1 MVDVEEM
8 DESEKDEAAKQ
19 DSLTNDN
26 NDSGEG
32 MEEREEFSLLRPGV
46 MEEVRA
52 RDEEPMEIS
61 NIVLPAEKDTP
72 TIEEPV
78 ETDTSDSIVPVPV
91 EEHFEALA
99 ISAKK
104 GTRARSSRPST
115 ADGDDDTEGFVDQNV
130 TLLCPLADN
139 MKLKKIRRSTSPPR
153 AVNQEQALGG
163 PRRRSPNRQHRLRNK
178 DRKEILSPNKREP
191 QRAVHANL
199 RPNLSSERS
208 GLKQR
213 SRYLL
218 DAVVGL
224 LLPNQRN
231 QL

>member
-26 NDSGEG
+26 NDSEEG

-115 ADGDDDTEGFVDQNV
+115 ADGDDDTEGFVDRNV
-130 TLLCPLADN
+130 TLFVLWL
-139 MKLKKIRRSTSPPR
+139 IT
-153 AVNQEQALGG
+153 
-163 PRRRSPNRQHRLRNK
+163 
-178 DRKEILSPNKREP
+178 
-191 QRAVHANL
+191 
-199 RPNLSSERS
+199 
-208 GLKQR
+208 
-213 SRYLL
+213 
-218 DAVVGL
+218 
-224 LLPNQRN
+224 
-231 QL
+231 